1 MTKEELQKEVGINLQ
16 KARIEKQMTRE
27 ELAEKSEISPQ
38 FLANLEYGS
47 RMMSLQTLR
56 KLADALCVSADTLVY
71 GNNSNAR
78 IREIGRLL
86 EDQPEEVIRYIEELI
101 YFTTTHISRFTG
113 SDTSR
118 KGVAETDE
126 LTV

>member
-1 MTKEELQKEVGINLQ
+1 MTKEELQKEVGSNLQ

-27 ELAEKSEISPQ
+27 ELAEKAEISPQ

-47 RMMSLQTLR
+47 RMMSLLTLR
-56 KLADALCVSADTLVY
+56 KLTDALCVSADTLVY
-71 GNNSNAR
+71 GNNANTR

-101 YFTTTHISRFTG
+101 YFTTTHISGVTG
-113 SDTSR
+113 GTSR
-118 KGVAETDE
+118 KGAAEADE
-126 LTV
+126 LAV

>member
-1 MTKEELQKEVGINLQ
+1 MTKEELQKEVGSNLL

-27 ELAEKSEISPQ
+27 ELAEKAEISPQ

-71 GNNSNAR
+71 GNDANTR

-86 EDQPEEVIRYIEELI
+86 EDQPEEVIQYIEDLI
-101 YFTTTHISRFTG
+101 YFTTTHLPGFTG
-113 SDTSR
+113 SDTSG
-118 KGVAETDE
+118 KGVAEADE

>member
-1 MTKEELQKEVGINLQ
+1 MTKEEMQKEVGRNLQ
-16 KARIEKQMTRE
+16 KARVEKQMTRE

-71 GNNSNAR
+71 GNNANTR

-86 EDQPEEVIRYIEELI
+86 EDQPEEVIQYIEDLV
-101 YFTTTHISRFTG
+101 YFTTTHIPQLSG